1 LIHLKKKKKF
11 DKPTAIQTQTWPI
24 CLQGKD
30 LIGLAE
36 TGSGK
41 TLGFLLPG
49 VIHLL
54 DQRTMKKGDGP
65 IVLVLAPTRELAKQ
79 IEEECN
85 KFISKT
91 KIKCCCL
98 YGGAP
103 KYDQKVALRKQPEIC
118 IATPGRLI
126 DFISEGVISLNRIT
140 YLVLDE
146 ADRML
151 DMGFEP
157 QIRSITGQIRP
168 DRQTLMWSATWNQ
181 QVQGIAKDFL
191 NDPVIVNIGSVD
203 ISANHKV
210 YQKFVFLQ
218 HNDKTQRLLE
228 LMNDVMDG
236 NKVLIFAGTKKSCDE
251 ICQLLREDGWPCLS
265 IHGDKKQNERE
276 WVLKEFKKRK
286 LTNFS
291 CN

>member
-1 LIHLKKKKKF
+1 
-11 DKPTAIQTQTWPI
+11 
-24 CLQGKD
+24 
-30 LIGLAE
+30 
-36 TGSGK
+36 
-41 TLGFLLPG
+41 
-49 VIHLL
+49 
-54 DQRTMKKGDGP
+54 
-65 IVLVLAPTRELAKQ
+65 
-79 IEEECN
+79 
-85 KFISKT
+85 
-91 KIKCCCL
+91 
-98 YGGAP
+98 
-103 KYDQKVALRKQPEIC
+103 
-118 IATPGRLI
+118 
-126 DFISEGVISLNRIT
+126 
-140 YLVLDE
+140 
-146 ADRML
+146 ML

-276 WVLKEFKKRK
+276 WVLKEFKKGNSPILVATDVAARGLDINDIQLVINFDMPHELETYVHRIGRTARAGKTGVSISFFAPGDIGLAVQLKTLLLEANQEIPKQLDK
-286 LTNFS
+286 LITLKNS
-291 CN
+291 SKKRWWIWWK